1 MNRRFLHVLVKSFG
15 NHPCPYSLHSINASS
30 FLSIHRRQDRS
41 MDHQEIKVRRKWRKT
56 TCLIAPCPSIIP
68 ATSVLTV
75 EAVAAIAALPQQ
87 YKQCDFCCCYYIYSQ
102 SFSSQQA

>member
-41 MDHQEIKVRRKWRKT
+41 MDHQEIKPYPKSST
-56 TCLIAPCPSIIP
+56 TQSPIYIATYAYDTSSYSKLIKLINY
-68 ATSVLTV
+68 TDMHVHV
-75 EAVAAIAALPQQ
+75 AV
-87 YKQCDFCCCYYIYSQ
+87 
-102 SFSSQQA
+102 